1 MHISLGPC
9 NPSLHLSYNFIQ
21 ALTLKFIVACRSA
34 LNDDSILQVLFC
46 DGELEKMPALSL
58 YRSRDGL
65 SPDQGL
71 HVGQVEAG
79 NVGDALAQVLG
90 RGHDFLSDFCGHGN
104 AGLGHQGPKEP
115 AKRPQV
121 LHVD

>member
-1 MHISLGPC
+1 M
-9 NPSLHLSYNFIQ
+9 SYNFIQ

-46 DGELEKMPALSL
+46 DGELEEMSALSL

-90 RGHDFLSDFCGHGN
+90 RGHDLLGDFCGHGN
-104 AGLGHQGPKEP
+104 AGLGHQGPEEP
-115 AKRPQV
+115 TNRPQV

>member
-1 MHISLGPC
+1 M
-9 NPSLHLSYNFIQ
+9 Y
-21 ALTLKFIVACRSA
+21 
-34 LNDDSILQVLFC
+34 DDPVLQVLFS
-46 DGELEKMPALSL
+46 DGELEKVTALSVDCA
-58 YRSRDGL
+58 SDGL

-90 RGHDFLSDFCGHGN
+90 RGHDFLGDFCGHGN

-115 AKRPQV
+115 TNRPQV